1 MKPWILSLVSS
12 SVNYFPWSDRLI
24 SFSSKCV
31 PEIQCQSGFRS
42 QFMHSYEFSFLL
54 DIRCTFVCR
63 GNVLCVLPI
72 SSHRILK
79 RCTLEWRCKKNWDFF
94 SCFTED
100 ILERNWPAGFL
111 LHCACLVVK
120 TAEVLGSVQSL
131 PWPVLRGRQ
140 VYSPL
145 LLHHHWKC
153 SHRERGTQCLRMIVK

>member
-1 MKPWILSLVSS
+1 MKTWILSLVSS
-12 SVNYFPWSDRLI
+12 SVNCFPWSDRLI
-24 SFSSKCV
+24 SFSRKCV
-31 PEIQCQSGFRS
+31 PEIQCQSGFCS

-54 DIRCTFVCR
+54 NIAALFVCR
-63 GNVLCVLPI
+63 GNVLCVFI

-94 SCFTED
+94 PRFTED
-100 ILERNWPAGFL
+100 ILESNWPAGFL

-120 TAEVLGSVQSL
+120 NAVTLGSLVSL
-131 PWPVLRGRQ
+131 PWPVLRCWQ

-153 SHRERGTQCLRMIVK
+153 SHRERGT